1 MKKLCLL
8 PLLTMFTAVSSFAQ
22 ADKINE
28 EKSTALSSAIAE
40 IRAIKKADE
49 KEKMLNKVLTEF
61 NLDIDK
67 KADAA
72 KIERVFPSIGMA
84 FYREKNYPKTEFYI
98 DKVESKL
105 TRAAFYSSFCR
116 NKQEIKNDL
125 PFHAKISKKSLE
137 LVEMAKLDKED
148 PKYYKSRAEY
158 LSQLDAN
165 YIMYGTVYAGV
176 LETMGKNSEALAL
189 MEDIVNKNNFSDLET
204 NMSYVELLVKNG
216 KNKEAKTAAE
226 RFVRAGQANEQLKN
240 ILKAQYSGPENFDTY
255 YEKLEKEADTKRNES
270 FAKKIID
277 VPAPEFALK
286 NLKGEVVNLAALKG
300 KTVIIDYWATWCGP
314 CIKSFPGMQMA
325 VEKYRD
331 DPSVVFLFINTFEY
345 EKNRAQAVKDWAL
358 ANPKYTFNI
367 LMDTPTAGDLGKFDV
382 ANKYKIT
389 GIPTKFIIDGRG
401 NIRFKMTGFNGTPEA
416 VVKELDI
423 MIALAKAGAG
433 K

>member
-8 PLLTMFTAVSSFAQ
+8 PLLTMFTAVTSFAQ

-49 KEKMLNKVLTEF
+49 KEKMLNKVLKEF
-61 NLDIDK
+61 NLDINK

-72 KIERVFPSIGMA
+72 KVDRAFPGMGIA
-84 FYREKNYPKTEFYI
+84 FYMEKNYPKTEFYI
-98 DKVESKL
+98 DKIESKL

-116 NKQEIKNDL
+116 NKEEIKNDL

-137 LVEMAKLDKED
+137 LVETAKLEKED
-148 PKYYKSRAEY
+148 PKYYKSRTEY

-189 MEDIVNKNNFSDLET
+189 MEDIVNKNNFSSLET

-216 KNKEAKTAAE
+216 KNKEAKAAAE
-226 RFVRAGQANEQLKN
+226 RFVSAGQANEKLKN
-240 ILKAQYSGPENFDTY
+240 ILKVQYAGAENFDTY
-255 YEKLEKEADTKRNES
+255 YGNLEKEADNKRNDS
-270 FAKKIID
+270 FAKKIIN
-277 VPAPEFALK
+277 VPAPAFALK
-286 NLKGEVVNLAALKG
+286 NLRGEVVDLAALKG
-300 KTVIIDYWATWCGP
+300 KTVIVDCWATWCGP

-331 DPSVVFLFINTFEY
+331 NPNVVFLFINTFEY
-345 EKNRAQAVKDWAL
+345 DKNREQAVKDWVL
-358 ANPKYTFNI
+358 ANPKYTFNV
-367 LMDTPTAGDLGKFDV
+367 LLDEKKPGNPEKFDV
-382 ANKYKIT
+382 ADKYKIT
-389 GIPTKFIIDGRG
+389 GIPTKFIIDGSG
-401 NIRFKMTGFNGTPEA
+401 NIRFKMAGFDGTPEA

-423 MIALAKAGAG
+423 MIALAKTGVG

>member
-8 PLLTMFTAVSSFAQ
+8 LLLTMFTAVTSFAQ

-28 EKSTALSSAIAE
+28 EKSTALRSAIDE

-61 NLDIDK
+61 NLDISK

-72 KIERVFPSIGMA
+72 KVDRAFPDMGMA
-84 FYREKNYPKTEFYI
+84 FYMEKNYPKTEFYI
-98 DKVESKL
+98 NKVESKL

-116 NKQEIKNDL
+116 NKEEIKNDL

-148 PKYYKSRAEY
+148 PRYYKSKAEY
-158 LSQLDAN
+158 LKDLSAS
-165 YIMYGTVYAGV
+165 YTIYRIVYAGV

-189 MEDIVNKNNFSDLET
+189 MEDIVHKNNFSNLET

-216 KNKEAKTAAE
+216 KNREAKAAAE
-226 RFVRAGQANEQLKN
+226 QFVKAGQANEKLKN
-240 ILKAQYSGPENFDTY
+240 IIKAQYASAENFDTY
-255 YEKLEKEADTKRNES
+255 YGNLEKEADKKRNES
-270 FAKKIID
+270 FAKKIINI
-277 VPAPEFALK
+277 PAPEFALK

-300 KTVIIDYWATWCGP
+300 KTVIVDCWATWCGP

-331 DPSVVFLFINTFEY
+331 DPNVVFLFINTSEY
-345 EKNRAQAVKDWAL
+345 DKNREQAVKDWAL
-358 ANPKYTFNI
+358 ANPKYTFNV
-367 LMDTPTAGDLGKFDV
+367 LLDNLKPGDPEKFDF
-382 ANKYKIT
+382 ADKYKIT
-389 GIPTKFIIDGRG
+389 GLPTKFIIDGGG
-401 NIRFKMTGFNGTPEA
+401 NIRFKIAGFDGTPEA

-423 MIALAKAGAG
+423 MIALAKTGTG